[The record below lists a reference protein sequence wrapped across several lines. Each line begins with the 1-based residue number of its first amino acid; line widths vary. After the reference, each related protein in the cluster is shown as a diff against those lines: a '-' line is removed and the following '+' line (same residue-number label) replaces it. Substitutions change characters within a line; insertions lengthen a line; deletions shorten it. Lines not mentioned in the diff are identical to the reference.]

1 MSLPFFSVITIP
13 AVAGGVSDVVNM
25 VGLFDKGYAYTRDGG
40 AGFTAALEGSVT
52 GSGNWTSIA
61 NLNASGSGAI
71 TAHYNFVRV
80 NVSVAGALGATTALT
95 VAGKD

>member
-1 MSLPFFSVITIP
+1 MSVPMFASITVP
-13 AVAGGVSDVVNM
+13 AVAGGASAVVDM
-25 VGLFDKGYAYTRDGG
+25 CGLFEKGYGYTRDAG

-52 GSGNWTSIA
+52 GNDNWTTIA

-71 TAHYNFVRV
+71 DGHYNFVRV
-80 NVSVAGALGATTALT
+80 NVTVAGVLGATTALT

>member
-1 MSLPFFSVITIP
+1 MFASITIP
-13 AVAGGVSDVVNM
+13 AVAGGTSDLINLC
-25 VGLFDKGYAYTRDGG
+25 GLFEKGYGYTRDAG
-40 AGFTAALEGSVT
+40 AAFTAALQGSVT
-52 GSGNWTSIA
+52 GNDNWTAIA

-71 TAHYNFVRV
+71 PVHYNFVRV